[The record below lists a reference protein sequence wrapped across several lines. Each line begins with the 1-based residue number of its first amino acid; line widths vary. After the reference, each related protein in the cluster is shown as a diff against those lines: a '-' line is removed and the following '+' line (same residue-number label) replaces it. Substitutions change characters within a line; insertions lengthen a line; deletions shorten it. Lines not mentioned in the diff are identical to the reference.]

1 MTSTLRDR
9 VLLLLRGGAA
19 CRGQTL
25 VEYALLL
32 AFAASMIVA
41 LGYVVGGFNGEGGLA
56 NYIIDNIVDNLS

>member
-1 MTSTLRDR
+1 
-9 VLLLLRGGAA
+9 LLRGGAA

-32 AFAASMIVA
+32 AFVASMVVA

-56 NYIIDNIVDNLS
+56 NYIIDGIVNNLS